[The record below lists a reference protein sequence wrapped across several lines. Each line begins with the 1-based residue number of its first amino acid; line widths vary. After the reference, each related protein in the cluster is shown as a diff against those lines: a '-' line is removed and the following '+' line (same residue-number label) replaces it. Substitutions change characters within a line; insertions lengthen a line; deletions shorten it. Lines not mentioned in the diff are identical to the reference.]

1 MNLDD
6 FLILDHNGEETLSD
20 RLGKIVAF
28 SCDRCGNPVLASAS
42 DNERGSD
49 EEHPSV
55 CRGCGAMYFL
65 DVRWQTEKLYIHKL

>member
-20 RLGKIVAF
+20 TLGKIVAF
-28 SCDRCGNPVLASAS
+28 SCDTCGNPVLASAT

-49 EEHPSV
+49 DDRPSV
-55 CRGCGAMYFL
+55 CRGCGTKYFL
-65 DVRWQTEKLYIHKL
+65 DVRWHAEKLYIHKV